1 MRLDADRPHAGPAAA
16 MRDAEGL
23 VQVDVADIGPD
34 VAGPREADQR
44 IEVGA
49 VEVDLA
55 PWAWVMSQISRTAS
69 SNTPWVD
76 GR

>member
-23 VQVDVADIGPD
+23 VQVEVADVSAD
-34 VAGPREADQR
+34 VPGPREADQC
-44 IEVGA
+44 IHVGA

-55 PWAWVMSQISRTAS
+55 AVACVIAQISVTVS
-69 SNTPWVD
+69 SNTPCVE
-76 GR
+76 G